1 MISGMRRLRLNAQR
15 VRPQSVSALCRF
27 LVGAV
32 IIIFAVE
39 PALAAQ
45 QLSGSAD
52 LSGTVHYAQ
61 GSPATGATLRLQA
74 KDGAEILTT
83 RTDERGQYNFAS
95 LPEGVYALHAEA
107 EAGAESAISSA
118 TVSSIFLGR
127 SEHKKIDLT
136 LEAGQSLPLQAAP
149 SSPGTSSAASAP
161 EFFDQPKFTV
171 SGVTDTTSLGGHGSD
186 TIVRTRDALAKET
199 ASLAK
204 ASDAKPLA
212 ASASSEVALREKADH
227 DPSDFSANH
236 RLGQLLLQRGRARE
250 AILYLD
256 RAARLNP
263 SDYENAYDV
272 ALANEDAGNYERVRT
287 STQALLSVHD
297 GAGDHAELHHLLAD
311 AEEKLG
317 DSLEAVREYERA
329 AALNSTE
336 PYLFDW
342 GSELLLHHAPE
353 PAFEVFSRGNH
364 LFPHSVR
371 MLVGIGATWFARG
384 SYDQAVEQICAASDL
399 DPHDP
404 APYLFLGQIESA
416 QTPPEALVE
425 KLRQFVALSP
435 ADANAHYYYA
445 VALWKR
451 RKTFSDAASAAEVE
465 SLLNK
470 AVGLD
475 SKFSAAYLQLGIVHS
490 DQKHFSQAISDY
502 QHALDYDDPR
512 YSDTLSETHYRLAQ
526 AYRQTGDVDK
536 AKAESLLYDQA
547 ARESARQI
555 ERERHE
561 IRQFVYTLRDQPPA
575 QKQ

>member
-1 MISGMRRLRLNAQR
+1 MISGMRRLRLIAKR
-15 VRPQSVSALCRF
+15 VRPESVSALCRVLF
-27 LVGAV
+27 GAV

-39 PALAAQ
+39 PVQAAQ
-45 QLSGSAD
+45 QLSGSAN
-52 LSGTVHYAQ
+52 LSGTVHNAQ
-61 GSPATGATLRLQA
+61 GGPATGATLRLQA

-83 RTDERGQYNFAS
+83 RTDKRGQYNFAS
-95 LPEGVYALHAEA
+95 LPEGVYELHAET
-107 EAGAESAISSA
+107 EAGAESAISSP

-127 SEHKKIDLT
+127 NEHKKLDLT
-136 LEAGQSLPLQAAP
+136 LEAGQSPPLQPVA
-149 SSPGTSSAASAP
+149 SSPTPSAASAP

-199 ASLAK
+199 ASLAQ
-204 ASDAKPLA
+204 ASDGRPLVG
-212 ASASSEVALREKADH
+212 SASSEVTLREKADH
-227 DPSDFSANH
+227 DPPDFSANH
-236 RLGQLLLQRGRARE
+236 NLGQLLLQRGRARE

-256 RAARLNP
+256 RAAKLNP

-272 ALANEDAGNYERVRT
+272 ALANENAGDYERART

-297 GAGDHAELHHLLAD
+297 GAHDHAELHHLLAD

-317 DSLEAVREYERA
+317 NSLEAVREYERA
-329 AALNSTE
+329 AALNPTE
-336 PYLFDW
+336 PYIFDW

-353 PAFEVFSRGNH
+353 PAFEVFSRGND

-384 SYDQAVEQICAASDL
+384 SYDQAVKQICTASDL

-425 KLRQFVALSP
+425 KLRQFVVLNP
-435 ADANAHYYYA
+435 DANAHYYYA

-451 RKTFSDAASAAEVE
+451 RNTASDEASAGEVE

-470 AVGLD
+470 AVRLD
-475 SKFSAAYLQLGIVHS
+475 PKFSAAYLQLGILHS

-502 QHALDYDDPR
+502 QHALQSDDPR
-512 YSDTLSETHYRLAQ
+512 YPDTRSETHYRLAQ
-526 AYRQTGDVDK
+526 AYRQTGDLDK

-547 ARESARQI
+547 ARESAQQI

-575 QKQ
+575 QKH